1 MEESP
6 GNRALPSSSPMPSR
20 RRSNCAAGNR
30 APGCTGATKILLSNS
45 YLSPE
50 QHASKNTCS
59 FAGWR
64 HKKENHIA
72 VFEVLSGKDLNLQD
86 LHTVDTDNLQ
96 EMFIS
101 ELSKTLRVDQAEGAQ
116 CTLWMLSGLQ

>member
-1 MEESP
+1 M
-6 GNRALPSSSPMPSR
+6 
-20 RRSNCAAGNR
+20 
-30 APGCTGATKILLSNS
+30 
-45 YLSPE
+45 
-50 QHASKNTCS
+50 
-59 FAGWR
+59 
-64 HKKENHIA
+64 
-72 VFEVLSGKDLNLQD
+72 LSGKDLNLQD